1 MKIKTIDKDI
11 VLDTIRELLDTF
23 TKQSKLP
30 MLAPKQISKELSS
43 AIQYEHNR
51 YRIVLGT
58 KDLSSYKYNKQI
70 PEQLFVEKI
79 ISCFHEDRHLQQQF
93 AFRQSS
99 CNEEIK
105 FMAHTDLLRISIPE
119 CYQGGILANYW
130 NNINEIDAESY
141 GIQNTKQFFQTN
153 FPSIDVDTHI
163 INIIKEKRIW
173 YADTNIKTVDQ
184 AIQNLEKQR
193 VAVINRPICLF
204 SKFSQHT
211 YSHSLQTFIQ
221 NENQLLAYNTA
232 YNNQDSKQVMNILLD
247 FIKEERPW
255 KYKEYPC
262 LQDEWT
268 DKIRNAEPPAFAKL
282 RKLDRATQL
291 EAMYENLLDS
301 TQSDFDNTPEYS

>member
-119 CYQGGILANYW
+119 CYQGGILALSL
-130 NNINEIDAESY
+130 I
-141 GIQNTKQFFQTN
+141 
-153 FPSIDVDTHI
+153 HI
-163 INIIKEKRIW
+163 
-173 YADTNIKTVDQ
+173 
-184 AIQNLEKQR
+184 
-193 VAVINRPICLF
+193 
-204 SKFSQHT
+204 
-211 YSHSLQTFIQ
+211 
-221 NENQLLAYNTA
+221 
-232 YNNQDSKQVMNILLD
+232 
-247 FIKEERPW
+247 
-255 KYKEYPC
+255 
-262 LQDEWT
+262 
-268 DKIRNAEPPAFAKL
+268 
-282 RKLDRATQL
+282 
-291 EAMYENLLDS
+291 
-301 TQSDFDNTPEYS
+301 

>member
-79 ISCFHEDRHLQQQF
+79 ISRFHEDRHLQQQF

-141 GIQNTKQFFQTN
+141 GIQKTKQFFQTN

-221 NENQLLAYNTA
+221 NENRLLAYNTA

>member
-11 VLDTIRELLDTF
+11 ALDTIRELLDTF

-30 MLAPKQISKELSS
+30 MAAPKQTPKELSS

-79 ISCFHEDRHLQQQF
+79 ISCFHENRHLQQQF
-93 AFRQSS
+93 AFKQSS
-99 CNEEIK
+99 CNKEIK

-130 NNINEIDAESY
+130 NNVNEIDAELY
-141 GIQNTKQFFQTN
+141 GIKNTKLFFQTN
-153 FPSIDVDTHI
+153 FPNIDVNTHI
-163 INIIKEKRIW
+163 VNIIREKGIW
-173 YADTNIKTVDQ
+173 YADTNINNVDQ
-184 AIQNLEKQR
+184 AIQNLEQQLL
-193 VAVINRPICLF
+193 AVTHRPICLF
-204 SKFSQHT
+204 SKFSQPT
-211 YSHSLQTFIQ
+211 YSHSLQTFMK
-221 NENQLLAYNTA
+221 NENRLLTYNIA
-232 YNNQDSKQVMNILLD
+232 YNNQDSKQVMKILLD
-247 FIKEERPW
+247 FVKEERPW

-291 EAMYENLLDS
+291 EAIYENRLD
-301 TQSDFDNTPEYS
+301 TNQSDFDTTLEYS